1 MAELSNTNR
10 KEDLVS
16 VFGSELVGS

>member
-1 MAELSNTNR
+1 MAELSNTNM

-16 VFGSELVGS
+16 VFSNELVRI

>member
-1 MAELSNTNR
+1 MAELSNTNM